1 MTFKA
6 AFERFKEAVAQ
17 IAALPKKTEPLPLP
31 AKPKHKKGAAPL
43 PRRPIL

>member
-1 MTFKA
+1 MTVKA

-17 IAALPKKTEPLPLP
+17 VLPKKTDPLPLP
-31 AKPKHKKGAAPL
+31 SNPKHKKKASPL